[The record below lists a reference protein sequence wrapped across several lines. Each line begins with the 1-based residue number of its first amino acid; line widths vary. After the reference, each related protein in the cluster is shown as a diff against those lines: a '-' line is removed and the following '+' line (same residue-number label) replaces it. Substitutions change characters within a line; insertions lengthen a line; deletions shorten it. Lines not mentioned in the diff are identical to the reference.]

1 MTKEEQQLYNELKK
15 EIKRANQRILRLER
29 ETGLEQPFATKQ
41 LYDYIDNF
49 AITKKG
55 RVGLSS
61 KWDLTQLKV
70 VQKAVKDFLANND
83 FSTVRGVKKYK
94 KELET
99 ELNDTVNYKQANTM
113 YEAKKHW
120 DWILDYIPRSEF
132 FGYFVWPARRN
143 NWTREKWIKNLN
155 DALVHN
161 KVNIADEDLRDDLI
175 DLYNYFVRDY
185 TG

>member
-29 ETGLEQPFATKQ
+29 ETGLEHPFVVKQ

-70 VQKAVKDFLANND
+70 VQKAVKDFLKSE
-83 FSTVRGVKKYK
+83 FSTIRGIKKYK
-94 KELET
+94 NKLELEV
-99 ELNDTVNYKQANTM
+99 NDTLTYKQVNTM

-120 DWILDYIPRSEF
+120 TWILDWFTPSEF
-132 FGYFVWPARRN
+132 FRYFVQPARDN
-143 NWTREKWIKNLN
+143 NWDRDKWIKVLS
-155 DALVHN
+155 DALH
-161 KVNIADEDLRDDLI
+161 KKEGFNIADEDLKNDLI

-185 TG
+185 QG